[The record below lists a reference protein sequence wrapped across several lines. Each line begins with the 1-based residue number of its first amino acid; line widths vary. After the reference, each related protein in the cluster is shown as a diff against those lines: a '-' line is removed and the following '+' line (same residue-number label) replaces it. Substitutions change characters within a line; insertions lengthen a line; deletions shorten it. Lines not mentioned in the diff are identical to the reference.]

1 MTDGAVLRLPAER
14 RFADELA
21 ALAQNDRDPRPAGWR
36 LSPRAART
44 FVLGSNGRT
53 LPLTVD
59 GQERAVRISRKF
71 VGHDLLV
78 ERAIVTLASDRALM
92 LIGEP
97 GTAKSWLSEHLAAAV
112 SGDSLL
118 VVQGSAALTEDQ
130 VRWSWNYASLLTRG
144 PTLEALVPAP
154 LYAGMRDGRVV
165 RFEELTRAPPEVQ
178 DVLLQALSE
187 KVMLVPELPGEQGVV
202 FARPGFNLIAT
213 ANTRDR
219 GVNEMSAALQR
230 RFHFETVPP
239 LVDLAAELEVVR
251 SQVEERTRGGPAAE
265 VLLHDEVLELL
276 VTTFHELRTGRTT
289 EGLELERPSAAL
301 STAEAVAVGQ
311 HAALQ
316 AAFFGAGR
324 VEPVHL
330 VQQLAGTA
338 ARLEASDRRALA
350 RYFEL
355 AVKPR
360 AARELGA
367 WKAYWAAL
375 PWLG

>member
-1 MTDGAVLRLPAER
+1 MSVLRLPAEQ

-21 ALAQNDRDPRPAGWR
+21 ALALHDRDPRPGGWA
-36 LSPRAART
+36 LSPRAVRT
-44 FVLGSNGRT
+44 FVLGAT
-53 LPLTVD
+53 EPLTTSD
-59 GQERAVRISRKF
+59 GRPVVITRKF
-71 VGHDLLV
+71 VGHDALV

-97 GTAKSWLSEHLAAAV
+97 GTAKSWLSECLAAAV

-144 PTLEALVPAP
+144 PVPEALVPAP
-154 LYAGMRDGRVV
+154 LYTGMRNGRLV

-187 KVMLVPELPGEQGVV
+187 KLMVVPELPGDAGVV
-202 FARPGFNLIAT
+202 YAHQGFNLVAT

-239 LVDLAAELEVVR
+239 LSDLGQELQVVR
-251 SQVEERTRGGPAAE
+251 SQIEERTRGGPAADVTFHE
-265 VLLHDEVLELL
+265 DVLELL
-276 VTTFHELRTGRTT
+276 VTTFHELRAGRTT
-289 EGLELERPSAAL
+289 DGLDLERPGSVL

-311 HAALQ
+311 HAALH
-316 AAFFGAGR
+316 AAFFGSRR
-324 VEPVHL
+324 VEPAHL

-338 ARLEASDRRALA
+338 ARLDEGDRKVLG

-360 AARELGA
+360 AGRELGA
-367 WKAYWAAL
+367 WKAYWAARE
-375 PWLG
+375 WL

>member
-1 MTDGAVLRLPAER
+1 VTTDAIRLPAELR
-14 RFADELA
+14 CAEELA
-21 ALAQNDRDPRPAGWR
+21 ALAQNDRDPRPPGWR
-36 LSPRAART
+36 LSPRAVRA
-44 FVLGSNGRT
+44 FVLGTDGRT
-53 LPLTVD
+53 LPLAID
-59 GQERAVRISRKF
+59 GEERAVRVTRKF
-71 VGHDLLV
+71 VGHDRLV

-118 VVQGSAALTEDQ
+118 LIQGSAALTEDQ
-130 VRWSWNYASLLTRG
+130 VRWAWNYATLLTRG
-144 PTLEALVPAP
+144 PVPDALVPAP
-154 LYAGMRDGRVV
+154 LYTGMKDGRLV

-187 KVMLVPELPGEQGVV
+187 KVMVVPELPGAQGVV
-202 FARPGFNLIAT
+202 YAKPGFNLIAT

-239 LVDLAAELEVVR
+239 LTDLAAELEVVR
-251 SQVEERTRGGPAAE
+251 AQVEERTRGGPAAD
-265 VLLHDEVLELL
+265 VLLHDDVLELL
-276 VTTFHELRTGRTT
+276 VTTFHELRSGRTT
-289 EGLELERPSAAL
+289 DGLDLEKPSGVL

-311 HAALQ
+311 HAALH
-316 AAFFGAGR
+316 AAFFGDRR
-324 VEPVHL
+324 VEPAHV

-338 ARLEASDRRALA
+338 ARLDDGDRKVLA

-360 AARELGA
+360 AAKELGA
-367 WKAYWAAL
+367 WKAYWAART
-375 PWLG
+375 WLT